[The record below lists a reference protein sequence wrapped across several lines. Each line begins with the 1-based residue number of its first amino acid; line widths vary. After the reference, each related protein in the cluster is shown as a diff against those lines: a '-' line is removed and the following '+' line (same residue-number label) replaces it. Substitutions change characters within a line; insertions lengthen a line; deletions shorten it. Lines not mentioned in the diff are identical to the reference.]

1 MKSYKQLT
9 TTECFEKEFLQAL
22 QTVLV
27 DFWADWCGPCKMLGP
42 VIDQIA
48 DEHPE
53 VKVCKVDVDKEPS
66 LAMDYRVVNIPNLLI
81 FKNGEKV
88 NQAVGVHSKSDLE
101 TMIS

>member
-1 MKSYKQLT
+1 MSAINV
-9 TTECFEKEFLQAL
+9 TTESFEKEVLQAE

>member
-1 MKSYKQLT
+1 MSAINV
-9 TTECFEKEFLQAL
+9 TTESFEKEVLQAQ

>member
-1 MKSYKQLT
+1 MSAINV
-9 TTECFEKEFLQAL
+9 TTESFEKEVLQAQ

-66 LAMDYRVVNIPNLLI
+66 LAMDYKVVNIPNLLI